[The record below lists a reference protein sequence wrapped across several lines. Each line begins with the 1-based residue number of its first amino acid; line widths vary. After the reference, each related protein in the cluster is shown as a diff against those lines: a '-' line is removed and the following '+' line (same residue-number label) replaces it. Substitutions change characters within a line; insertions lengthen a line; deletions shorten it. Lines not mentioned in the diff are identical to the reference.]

1 MDFKYRPFIQVQET
15 EVMIIVLVAAVDL
28 ESGSQFIAVLQLKK
42 E

>member
-15 EVMIIVLVAAVDL
+15 EVMIIVLVAAVGL